1 MMVMTGVS
9 CHSNGDDDRC
19 VMMMMMMMI
28 GAS

>member
-19 VMMMMMMMI
+19 VMMMMMMI
-28 GAS
+28 GVS